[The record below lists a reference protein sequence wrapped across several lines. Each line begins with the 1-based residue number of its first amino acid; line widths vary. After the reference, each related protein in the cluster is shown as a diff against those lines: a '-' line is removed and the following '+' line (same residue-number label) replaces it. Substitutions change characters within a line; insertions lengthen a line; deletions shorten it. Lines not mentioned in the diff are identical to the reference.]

1 MNYGTIA
8 INIWGVI
15 GYMAALSG
23 GTWGAHY
30 SDRRSGR
37 GRNGNMFRIKDVAKT
52 IISGQMLEKPT
63 IYMCDLPPKLIMDLL
78 YVINVHCSTFKEK
91 VYKTCC
97 FLFNRLLSNIYG
109 QKPQYGSVM

>member
-1 MNYGTIA
+1 MLL
-8 INIWGVI
+8 VI
-15 GYMAALSG
+15 CAALSG
-23 GTWGAHY
+23 GIWGAHY

-91 VYKTCC
+91 YTKLAVFCLIDFCPIYIWTKTT
-97 FLFNRLLSNIYG
+97 IW
-109 QKPQYGSVM
+109 